1 MLLILLLRKATAP
14 PGSLF
19 PRLPMLE
26 VLRLPRVNDNGN
38 SEDSSGHDKLDVKK
52 IMVVL
57 QLFKLTDHLL
67 GPLIFLILGGLII
80 IVGLRR
86 PLFPLRQ

>member
-19 PRLPMLE
+19 PRLPMSG
-26 VLRLPRVNDNGN
+26 VLRLLRVRDNGN
-38 SEDSSGHDKLDVKK
+38 SEGSSGHDKLDVKK
-52 IMVVL
+52 TAVVL
-57 QLFKLTDHLL
+57 HLFKLINHLL
-67 GPLIFLILGGLII
+67 GLLTFLILGGPII

-86 PLFPLRQ
+86 PLYPLRR